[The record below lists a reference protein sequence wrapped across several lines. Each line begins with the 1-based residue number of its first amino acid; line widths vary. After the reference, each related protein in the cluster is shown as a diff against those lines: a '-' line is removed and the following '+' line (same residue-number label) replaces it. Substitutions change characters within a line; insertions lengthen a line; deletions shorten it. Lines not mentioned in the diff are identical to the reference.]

1 MKSRSRAYYELR
13 AQVAKALAHPSR
25 LLILDVLKQRDF
37 CVCELTDIV
46 GADQSTVSKH
56 LAILKQVGLV
66 SMRKEGPMAFYH
78 LECPC
83 LERFFEC
90 MESAISKKLYYL
102 QQGSSR

>member
-25 LLILDVLKQRDF
+25 LLILDVLKQRDC
-37 CVCELTDIV
+37 CVCELTDVV

-56 LAILKQVGLV
+56 LAVLKQVGLV

-83 LERFFEC
+83 LEGFFAC
-90 MESAISKKLYYL
+90 MESAISARLYTL